1 MSREAEKKL
10 LECVVRVVGTSDVA
24 KRLAVSESEIER
36 MADGR
41 EWLTREQVL
50 SLAELIV
57 ETVNQ
62 LHSQAR
68 PRRLE

>member
-24 KRLAVSESEIER
+24 KRLSVSESKIER

>member
-10 LECVVRVVGTSDVA
+10 LECVVRVVGASDVA
-24 KRLAVSESEIER
+24 KRLSVSESEIER

-62 LHSQAR
+62 LRSQAR